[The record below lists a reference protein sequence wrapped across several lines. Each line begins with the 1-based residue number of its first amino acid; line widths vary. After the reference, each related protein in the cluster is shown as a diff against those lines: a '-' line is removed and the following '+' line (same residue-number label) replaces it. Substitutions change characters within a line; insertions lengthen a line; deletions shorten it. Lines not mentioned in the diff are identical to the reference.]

1 MTDPSATAT
10 GPRGPVAPV
19 NPLYAGAGDRGL
31 APGAESQRHAPHLE
45 EVVDQVDVV
54 VPRGGR
60 AVVVSDIHL
69 TGTVTSASAG
79 ACSAMIEVLTSWTE
93 PGAFVIAGDGFEQ
106 LHDPVAP
113 IEAIL
118 DAHGEWAAAV
128 KAFAAED
135 HHQVVVL
142 SGNHDGNIAWDPHVV
157 AVLTERLGVTHFGL
171 TADLVLQTGQ
181 GDERVHVVHGNQD
194 DPYNAFTDPR
204 SSIDTPTGHHVVRQV
219 LPQLDRTVKAGGLLD
234 GLTWLSEPMQ
244 AGEMVGSRLLYR
256 RLIGHSYWLA
266 IPFLAALVLRLVA
279 FLPGVETL
287 LDNHAVGWLIGLGA
301 GMLVLTVLIALVAV
315 MTMLGVHRALATT
328 ELGDRT
334 GVGAHNAATRERA
347 ARLVELGYAG
357 LVSGH
362 THSPELSVVGD
373 GFYANSGCGVEVL
386 GPMPA
391 RLGLPRPFVSVRRSS
406 RVELRAGEQ
415 VEVDLVLADA
425 PLPVAYALERLVMK
439 PDTDTPVTPTVV
451 ASLPGGSTWPI
462 DATRLGTFA
471 HTRRARR
478 RAAGL
483 LLFVAA
489 VNLVSSLLG
498 SLFDRFDIIDVV
510 FVGRFPRSAGV
521 LTVVIAVA
529 LVGLAR
535 GVRRGYH
542 AAWVA
547 ATLLLGL
554 TAVAMLV
561 RGLDIEEGLLNL
573 AVAIWLVVDRHYF
586 RVSFVGERRWRTRA
600 VVLVIAAIGLTAMV
614 YAVFGSTHDVD
625 GMRVAFGVALVA
637 LLGFLLRRPSRPDVG
652 ANEIDPT
659 TYDRALDIVER
670 FGGDT
675 LDYVALRDDKSRL
688 FSGEGLISY
697 TVAES
702 TMVIAPDPIC
712 PPDERAAVWAS
723 ALDHA
728 NTHDWDIAVLGA
740 VPSWLPIYHAA
751 GLHDVYIGDEAIL
764 DCERF
769 DLDAPAHD
777 DLRAVRDELVAS
789 GFRATVLRSDDVP
802 AAMRDQLVAL
812 ADPITR
818 RSAHHRATT
827 NVGRVLDARDRDNL
841 VAVCTREG
849 SPDLVAMVHFVPA
862 PTIGGYSL
870 DLANRVTDASV
881 PDAIIQLL
889 LTETI
894 AWLQANGHTGLGL
907 NVVAPAEAASAERL
921 IGPRY
926 PGHRMFARFEPS
938 KTLLTR
944 EQIDAYY
951 DPSWRPRYIVTD
963 TLRAGRPVA
972 PEPAGG

>member
-1 MTDPSATAT
+1 MSEVAAPTPRVPDPVDA
-10 GPRGPVAPV
+10 V
-19 NPLYAGAGDRGL
+19 NPLFAGAGDGGL
-31 APGAESQRHAPHLE
+31 APGAEANRGRPHLDVVADRV
-45 EVVDQVDVV
+45 EVVI
-54 VPRGGR
+54 PRGGR

-69 TGTVTSASAG
+69 TGTVTAASAG
-79 ACSAMIEVLTSWTE
+79 ACAAMVEVLTSWPE
-93 PGAFVIAGDGFEQ
+93 PGVFVIAGDGFEQ

-113 IEAIL
+113 VGAIL
-118 DAHGEWAAAV
+118 DAHHEWADAV
-128 KAFAAED
+128 RAFAAADGHE
-135 HHQVVVL
+135 VVVL
-142 SGNHDGNIAWDPHVV
+142 SGNHDGNIAWDPAVV
-157 AVLTERLGVTHFGL
+157 AVLAERLGVSHFGL
-171 TADLVLQTGQ
+171 TADLVLQTDR

-256 RLIGHSYWLA
+256 RLISHSYWLA
-266 IPFLAALVLRLVA
+266 IPFLAALLLRLVA

-301 GMLVLTVLIALVAV
+301 GMLLLTVLIAVVAV
-315 MTMLGVHRALATT
+315 VTMLGVHRALATT

-347 ARLVELGYAG
+347 ARMVELGYAG

-386 GPMPA
+386 GPKPA
-391 RLGLPRPFVSVRRSS
+391 RLGLPRPFVSVRRTS
-406 RVELRAGEQ
+406 RIELRAAEQ
-415 VEVDLVLADA
+415 VEVDLVLADT
-425 PLPVAYALERLVMK
+425 PLPIESTLERLVMK
-439 PDTDTPVTPTVV
+439 PDEDTPVTPTVV
-451 ASLPGGSTWPI
+451 ASLPAGATWPI

-471 HTRRARR
+471 RTRRARR

-483 LLFVAA
+483 LLAVAA
-489 VNLVSSLLG
+489 LNIVSSLLG
-498 SLFDRFDIIDVV
+498 SVLDRFDLIDVV

-521 LTVVIAVA
+521 LTVVVAVA

-547 ATLLLGL
+547 AVLLLVL
-554 TAVAMLV
+554 SATAVMV

-573 AVAIWLVVDRHYF
+573 AVATWLLVDRNQF
-586 RVSFVGERRWRTRA
+586 RVSFVGERRWRTRGL
-600 VVLVIAAIGLTAMV
+600 VLVIAGVGLTAVM
-614 YAVFGSTHDVD
+614 YGVFGATEDID
-625 GMRVAFGVALVA
+625 GVWIAFGVALVA

-675 LDYVALRDDKSRL
+675 LDYVALRDDTSRL
-688 FSGEGLISY
+688 FAGEGLISY

-702 TMVIAPDPIC
+702 TMVVAPDPIC

-728 NTHDWDIAVLGA
+728 NTHDWDIAVMGA

-764 DCERF
+764 DCAAF
-769 DLDAPAHD
+769 DLTSDAHANLRAVCA
-777 DLRAVRDELVAS
+777 DLRAD
-789 GFRATVLRSDDVP
+789 GFEVTVLRSRDVP
-802 AAMRDQLVAL
+802 APLRAQLVAL

-818 RSAHHRATT
+818 RASHHRATT
-827 NVGRVLDARDRDNL
+827 TVGRVLDERDRHNL
-841 VAVCTREG
+841 VAVCTRQG
-849 SPDLVAMVHFVPA
+849 SPDPVAMVHYVPA

-870 DLANRVTDASV
+870 DLANRQ
-881 PDAIIQLL
+881 PDAAVPPTIIHLL

-894 AWLQANGHTGLGL
+894 AWLQAHGSTGLGL
-907 NVVAPAEAASAERL
+907 NVVAPAEAESAERL

-938 KTLLTR
+938 KTMLTR
-944 EQIDAYY
+944 EQIDAHYQ
-951 DPSWRPRYIVTD
+951 PSWRPRYIVTD
-963 TLRAGRPVA
+963 TLRAGRPVS
-972 PEPAGG
+972 PAAEA